1 MREIILLTRQGLGAL
16 THRGR
21 RILFGY
27 LVSLVAIASLD
38 GFALL
43 LLSKLFSSDSLSNQS
58 FTSTNA
64 NSKLL
69 VTIVFLFVLR
79 SALSTLST
87 WVSLKEFAHQDV
99 NIGQNRLRAL
109 NLAPLETRLNLN
121 ESDFFTAVDRGPTS
135 LVQGFLVSVVTICA
149 EFFSG
154 LVILGVVLVVQPA
167 TAVVAFTYFLS
178 IAVMQHKLL
187 SVSQARAGQSI
198 FTSGNRTYDLLADY
212 FHMNKLLQISG
223 SKTFERVLR
232 QQRSDLAL
240 ARAKTAFIS
249 SLPRYFMESM
259 LALGFLVIGG
269 ATWLLEGEVAVVPAL
284 AIFAAAGFRLLP
296 IVNRI
301 QGQAL
306 TAIGCAPLAR
316 QALTPINEGVNKND
330 HRSTTWPGD
339 SRDVMEITGV
349 EFSYQSGIEP
359 VLRDVSLSFREGLQ
373 YAIVGPSGSG
383 KTTLID
389 ICLGLLTP
397 QKGQISWKFKKA
409 ESFFG
414 YVPQDTHISSASI
427 AGNVALEWDSS
438 AIDLEKVRSA
448 LTAAHLDEYLDSNL
462 KDERLSENF
471 NKMSGGQRQ
480 RLGLARALYRDS
492 ELLILDEATSS
503 LDAITESKVMETVKS
518 LRGRTTVIIVAH
530 RLTTIK
536 DADQVIYLDGGKV
549 LGVGT
554 FTELQRNLPQ
564 FEEQVRL
571 GLLTDE

>member
-1 MREIILLTRQGLGAL
+1 M
-16 THRGR
+16 
-21 RILFGY
+21 
-27 LVSLVAIASLD
+27 
-38 GFALL
+38 
-43 LLSKLFSSDSLSNQS
+43 
-58 FTSTNA
+58 
-64 NSKLL
+64 
-69 VTIVFLFVLR
+69 IVFLFVLR

-87 WVSLKEFAHQDV
+87 WVSLKEFADQEV
-99 NIGQNRLRAL
+99 NIGQNRLKAL
-109 NLAPLETRLNLN
+109 NFAPLEIRLGLN
-121 ESDFFTAVDRGPTS
+121 ESDYFTAIDRGPSS
-135 LVQGFLVSVVTICA
+135 LVQGFLVSVVTILA

-167 TAVVAFTYFLS
+167 TAVVAFTYFLL

-187 SVSQARAGQSI
+187 SISQARAGQAI
-198 FTSGNRTYDLLADY
+198 FTSGNRTYDLIADY
-212 FHMNKLLQISG
+212 FHMNKLLELSD
-223 SKTFERVLR
+223 SKTFESVLR
-232 QQRSDLAL
+232 RQRSDLAL
-240 ARAKTAFIS
+240 ARAKTVFIS

-306 TAIGCAPLAR
+306 TAIGSAPLAR
-316 QALTPINEGVNKND
+316 QALMPISKEVDKDD
-330 HRSTTWPGD
+330 HRSTTAPGD

-349 EFSYQSGIEP
+349 EFSYQSGKEP

-373 YAIVGPSGSG
+373 YAIVGPSGAG

-397 QKGQISWKFKKA
+397 QKGQVLWKFKEP

-427 AGNVALEWDSS
+427 AGNVALEWDAS
-438 AIDLEKVRSA
+438 AIDLEKVKIA
-448 LTAAHLDEYLDSNL
+448 LTAAHLDEYVDSNL

-492 ELLILDEATSS
+492 KLLILDEATSS

-518 LRGRTTVIIVAH
+518 LRGKTTVIIVAH

-536 DADQVIYLDGGKV
+536 DADQVIYLEGGKV

-554 FTELQRNLPQ
+554 FTELQQNLPQ

>member
-1 MREIILLTRQGLGAL
+1 MILLTRQSL
-16 THRGR
+16 TSLTQRGR
-21 RILFGY
+21 RVLFGY
-27 LVSLVAIASLD
+27 LVSLIAIASLD

-43 LLSKLFSSDSLSNQS
+43 LLSKLFSSESLSNQS
-58 FTSTNA
+58 LTSTNT

-69 VTIVFLFVLR
+69 VMIVFLFVLR

-87 WVSLKEFAHQDV
+87 WVSLKEFADQEV
-99 NIGQNRLRAL
+99 NIGQNRLKAL
-109 NLAPLETRLNLN
+109 NFAPLEIRLGLN
-121 ESDFFTAVDRGPTS
+121 ESDYFTAIDRGPSS
-135 LVQGFLVSVVTICA
+135 LVQGFLVSVVTILA

-167 TAVVAFTYFLS
+167 TAVVAFTYFLL

-187 SVSQARAGQSI
+187 SISQARAGQAI
-198 FTSGNRTYDLLADY
+198 FTSGNRTYDLIADY
-212 FHMNKLLQISG
+212 FHMNKLLELSD
-223 SKTFERVLR
+223 SKTFESVLR
-232 QQRSDLAL
+232 RQRSDLAL
-240 ARAKTAFIS
+240 ARAKTVFIS

-306 TAIGCAPLAR
+306 TAIGSAPLAR
-316 QALTPINEGVNKND
+316 QALMPISKEVDKDD
-330 HRSTTWPGD
+330 HRSTTAPGD

-349 EFSYQSGIEP
+349 EFSYQSGKEP

-373 YAIVGPSGSG
+373 YAIVGPSGAG

-397 QKGQISWKFKKA
+397 QKGQVLWKFKEP

-427 AGNVALEWDSS
+427 AGNVALEWDAS
-438 AIDLEKVRSA
+438 AIDLEKVKIA
-448 LTAAHLDEYLDSNL
+448 LTAAHLDEYVDSNL

-492 ELLILDEATSS
+492 KLLILDEATSS

-518 LRGRTTVIIVAH
+518 LRGKTTVIIVAH

-536 DADQVIYLDGGKV
+536 DADQVIYLEGGKV

-554 FTELQRNLPQ
+554 FTELQQNLPQ